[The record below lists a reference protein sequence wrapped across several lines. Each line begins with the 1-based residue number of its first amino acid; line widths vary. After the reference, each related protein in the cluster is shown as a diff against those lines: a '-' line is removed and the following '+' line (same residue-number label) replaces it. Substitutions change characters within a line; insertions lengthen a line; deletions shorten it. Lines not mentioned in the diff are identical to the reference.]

1 MDTVDPGS
9 RTPAA
14 TLLRPP
20 RGVTLDPTR
29 LPEHVAIIMDGNRR
43 WARSRRMPA
52 IEGHRRGI
60 VALREVTR
68 AASDWG
74 IPMLT
79 VYGFSTENW
88 KRDSTEISLL
98 LDLCVYF
105 AENELDE
112 LRRNNV
118 RVNVI
123 GRYEL
128 LPAASRDAL
137 DRLVAKTA
145 RNTGLILNLAVN
157 YSARTELRD
166 AIARMMSDVR
176 AGTLVPDAIEE
187 DTIAAYLTTAGMPD
201 PDLLI
206 RPGGESRLSNFLLY
220 QVAYAELVL
229 RETFWPDFSRD
240 HFAEAIAEYQHR
252 QRRFGGA

>member
-1 MDTVDPGS
+1 M
-9 RTPAA
+9 A

-20 RGVTLDPTR
+20 SDVSLDADR
-29 LPEHVAIIMDGNRR
+29 LPGHVAIIMDGNRR
-43 WARSRRMPA
+43 WARERRMPA

-105 AENELDE
+105 AQSELAE

-118 RVNVI
+118 HVNVI
-123 GRYEL
+123 GHYEQ
-128 LPAASRDAL
+128 LPAPSRDAL
-137 DRLVAKTA
+137 DGLMAKTKDC
-145 RNTGLILNLAVN
+145 TGLRLNLAVN
-157 YSARTELRD
+157 YSGRCEVRD
-166 AIARMMSDVR
+166 AVVALARDVH
-176 AGTLVPDAIEE
+176 AGKLAPDAIDDER
-187 DTIAAYLTTAGMPD
+187 IASYLYTANMPD
-201 PDLLI
+201 PDMLI

-220 QVAYAELVL
+220 QAAYTELLMTDVY
-229 RETFWPDFSRD
+229 WPDFGRD
-240 HFAEAIAEYQHR
+240 DFAGALAEYQR
-252 QRRFGGA
+252 RRRRFGGS

>member
-1 MDTVDPGS
+1 M
-9 RTPAA
+9 A

-20 RGVTLDPTR
+20 RGVTLDATS
-29 LPEHVAIIMDGNRR
+29 LPGHVAIIMDGNRR
-43 WARSRRMPA
+43 WARARRLPA

-60 VALREVTR
+60 VALREITR
-68 AASDWG
+68 ACSDWG

-88 KRDSTEISLL
+88 KRDKTEISLL

-105 AENELDE
+105 AQNELAE
-112 LRRNNV
+112 LDRNNV

-123 GRYEL
+123 GRYEQ
-128 LPAASRDAL
+128 LPAASKDAL

-145 RNTGLILNLAVN
+145 RNTGLVLNLAVN
-157 YSARTELRD
+157 YSARAELRD
-166 AIARMMSDVR
+166 AVVRMMDDVR
-176 AGTLVPDAIEE
+176 AGMLAPDAIEE
-187 DTIAAYLTTAGMPD
+187 ETLAAYLTTAGMPD

-220 QVAYAELVL
+220 QVAYAELVV

-240 HFAEAIAEYQHR
+240 AFADAIAEYQTR
-252 QRRFGGA
+252 PRRFART

>member
-1 MDTVDPGS
+1 M
-9 RTPAA
+9 A
-14 TLLRPP
+14 TMLRPP
-20 RGVTLDPTR
+20 SDVSLDADK
-29 LPEHVAIIMDGNRR
+29 LPGHVAIIMDGNRR
-43 WARSRRMPA
+43 WARERRMPA

-74 IPMLT
+74 IPMMT

-105 AENELDE
+105 AQSELAE

-123 GRYEL
+123 GHYEQ
-128 LPAASRDAL
+128 LPAPSRDAL
-137 DRLVAKTA
+137 DGLIAKTA
-145 RNTGLILNLAVN
+145 DRTGLVLNLAVN
-157 YSARTELRD
+157 YSGRSEVRD
-166 AIARMMSDVR
+166 AVVSLARDVQAGRLAPEAIDEARIAS
-176 AGTLVPDAIEE
+176 
-187 DTIAAYLTTAGMPD
+187 YLYTANMPD
-201 PDLLI
+201 PDMLI

-220 QVAYAELVL
+220 QAAYTELLMTDVY
-229 RETFWPDFSRD
+229 WPDFGRD
-240 HFAEAIAEYQHR
+240 DFAGALAEYQRR
-252 QRRFGGA
+252 QRRFGGT

>member
-1 MDTVDPGS
+1 M
-9 RTPAA
+9 A
-14 TLLRPP
+14 TMLRPP
-20 RGVTLDPTR
+20 SDVSLDADR
-29 LPEHVAIIMDGNRR
+29 LPGHVAIIMDGNRR
-43 WARSRRMPA
+43 WARERRMPA

-105 AENELDE
+105 AQSELAE

-118 RVNVI
+118 HVNVI
-123 GRYEL
+123 GHYEQ
-128 LPAASRDAL
+128 LPAPSRDAL
-137 DRLVAKTA
+137 DGLMAKTKDC
-145 RNTGLILNLAVN
+145 TGLRLNLAVN
-157 YSARTELRD
+157 YSGRSEVRD
-166 AIARMMSDVR
+166 AVVALARDVQ
-176 AGTLVPDAIEE
+176 AGKLAPDAIDEGR
-187 DTIAAYLTTAGMPD
+187 IASYLYTADMPD
-201 PDLLI
+201 PDMLI

-220 QVAYAELVL
+220 QAAYTELLMTDVY
-229 RETFWPDFSRD
+229 WPDFGRD
-240 HFAEAIAEYQHR
+240 DFAGALAEYQR
-252 QRRFGGA
+252 RRRRFGGS

>member
-1 MDTVDPGS
+1 V
-9 RTPAA
+9 A

-20 RGVTLDPTR
+20 SDVELDAER
-29 LPEHVAIIMDGNRR
+29 LPGHVAIIMDGNRR
-43 WARSRRMPA
+43 WARERRRPA

-105 AENELDE
+105 AQSELAE

-123 GRYEL
+123 GHYEQ
-128 LPAASRDAL
+128 LPAPSRDAL
-137 DRLVAKTA
+137 DGLIAKT
-145 RNTGLILNLAVN
+145 RDCTGLRLNLAVN
-157 YSARTELRD
+157 YSGRSEVRD
-166 AIARMMSDVR
+166 AVR
-176 AGTLVPDAIEE
+176 ALARDVQAGRLAPADIDDAR
-187 DTIAAYLTTAGMPD
+187 IASYLYTADMPD
-201 PDLLI
+201 PDMLI

-220 QVAYAELVL
+220 QAAYTELLMTDVY
-229 RETFWPDFSRD
+229 WPDFGRD
-240 HFAEAIAEYQHR
+240 DFAGALAEYQR
-252 QRRFGGA
+252 RRRRFGGS

>member
-1 MDTVDPGS
+1 M
-9 RTPAA
+9 A

-20 RGVTLDPTR
+20 SDVSLDADR
-29 LPEHVAIIMDGNRR
+29 LPGHVAIIMDGNRR
-43 WARSRRMPA
+43 WARERRMPA

-68 AASDWG
+68 ACSDWG

-105 AENELDE
+105 AQSELAE

-118 RVNVI
+118 HVNVI
-123 GRYEL
+123 GHYEQ
-128 LPAASRDAL
+128 LPAPSRDAL
-137 DRLVAKTA
+137 DGLMAKTKDC
-145 RNTGLILNLAVN
+145 TGLRLNLAVN
-157 YSARTELRD
+157 YSGRSEVRD
-166 AIARMMSDVR
+166 AVVALARDVQ
-176 AGTLVPDAIEE
+176 AGKLAPDAIDDER
-187 DTIAAYLTTAGMPD
+187 IASYLYTADMPD
-201 PDLLI
+201 PDMLI

-220 QVAYAELVL
+220 QAAYTELLMTDVY
-229 RETFWPDFSRD
+229 WPDFGRD
-240 HFAEAIAEYQHR
+240 DFAGALAEYQR
-252 QRRFGGA
+252 RRRRFGGS

>member
-1 MDTVDPGS
+1 MIATEAL
-9 RTPAA
+9 PA
-14 TLLRPP
+14 
-20 RGVTLDPTR
+20 
-29 LPEHVAIIMDGNRR
+29 HVAIIMDGNRR
-43 WARSRRMPA
+43 WARERRMPA

-105 AENELDE
+105 AQSELAE

-123 GRYEL
+123 GHYEQ
-128 LPAASRDAL
+128 LPAPSRDAL
-137 DRLVAKTA
+137 DGLIAKTSDC
-145 RNTGLILNLAVN
+145 TGLRLNLAVN
-157 YSARTELRD
+157 YSGRSEVRD
-166 AIARMMSDVR
+166 AVVALARDVQ
-176 AGTLVPDAIEE
+176 AGKLAPDAIDEE
-187 DTIAAYLTTAGMPD
+187 RIAAYLYTANMPD
-201 PDLLI
+201 PDMLI

-220 QVAYAELVL
+220 QAANTELLMTDV
-229 RETFWPDFSRD
+229 FWPDFGRD
-240 HFAEAIAEYQHR
+240 DFADALAEYQRR
-252 QRRFGGA
+252 QRRPGGP

>member
-1 MDTVDPGS
+1 M
-9 RTPAA
+9 A

-20 RGVTLDPTR
+20 HGVTLDATR
-29 LPEHVAIIMDGNRR
+29 LPKHVAIIMDGNRR
-43 WARSRRMPA
+43 WARSRRLPA
-52 IEGHRRGI
+52 IEGHRRGVI
-60 VALREVTR
+60 ALREITR

-88 KRDSTEISLL
+88 KRDKTEISLL

-105 AENELDE
+105 AQNELAE
-112 LRRNNV
+112 LCRNDV

-123 GRYEL
+123 GRYEQ
-128 LPAASRDAL
+128 LPPASRDAL

-145 RNTGLILNLAVN
+145 ANRGLVLNLAVN
-157 YSARTELRD
+157 YSARSELRD
-166 AIARMMSDVR
+166 AVARMMHDVQR
-176 AGTLVPDAIEE
+176 GALAPDDIEDDTLAG
-187 DTIAAYLTTAGMPD
+187 YLTTAGMPD

-229 RETFWPDFSRD
+229 RETFWPDFGRD
-240 HFAEAIAEYQHR
+240 EFADAIAEYQRR

>member
-1 MDTVDPGS
+1 M
-9 RTPAA
+9 A
-14 TLLRPP
+14 TLP
-20 RGVTLDPTR
+20 R
-29 LPEHVAIIMDGNRR
+29 HVAIIMDGNRR
-43 WARSRRMPA
+43 WARERRMPA

-105 AENELDE
+105 AQSELVE

-118 RVNVI
+118 RVQVI
-123 GRYEL
+123 GRYEQ
-128 LPAASRDAL
+128 LPAPSRDAL
-137 DRLVAKTA
+137 DGLMA
-145 RNTGLILNLAVN
+145 RTSDCTGLTLNLAVN
-157 YSARTELRD
+157 YSGRSELRD
-166 AIARMMSDVR
+166 AVRALARDVR
-176 AGTLVPDAIEE
+176 DGRLGPDDVDEAR
-187 DTIAAYLTTAGMPD
+187 IASYLYTANMPD
-201 PDLLI
+201 PDMLI

-220 QVAYAELVL
+220 QAAHTELLMTDV
-229 RETFWPDFSRD
+229 FWPDFGRD
-240 HFAEAIAEYQHR
+240 DFADALAEYQRR
-252 QRRFGGA
+252 QRRFEAS

>member
-1 MDTVDPGS
+1 M
-9 RTPAA
+9 A
-14 TLLRPP
+14 TLLHPP
-20 RGVTLDPTR
+20 SAVELDADR
-29 LPEHVAIIMDGNRR
+29 LPGHVAIIMDGNRR
-43 WARSRRMPA
+43 WARERRMPA

-105 AENELDE
+105 AQSELGE

-123 GRYEL
+123 GHYEQ
-128 LPAASRDAL
+128 LPAPSRDAL
-137 DRLVAKTA
+137 DGLIVKT
-145 RNTGLILNLAVN
+145 NDCTGLRLNLAVN
-157 YSARTELRD
+157 YSGRSEVRD
-166 AIARMMSDVR
+166 AVVALARDVQ
-176 AGTLVPDAIEE
+176 AGRLAPDAIDE
-187 DTIAAYLTTAGMPD
+187 DRIAAYLYTANMPD
-201 PDLLI
+201 PDMLI

-220 QVAYAELVL
+220 QAANTELLMTDV
-229 RETFWPDFSRD
+229 FWPDFGRD
-240 HFAEAIAEYQHR
+240 DFAKALAEYQRR
-252 QRRFGGA
+252 QRLPGGP